1 MLQQTSKPPTF
12 SNNGLIAATQP
23 RVDDDHH
30 DPQGI
35 TPDSSAGLAEITR
48 LEALVLASWRNA
60 DVDMLRTLVN
70 SLTGPGG
77 LKLWWHDPSVEGD
90 E

>member
-1 MLQQTSKPPTF
+1 MNNTRLAPLF
-12 SNNGLIAATQP
+12 SNDGLDKATQP
-23 RVDDDHH
+23 
-30 DPQGI
+30 

-48 LEALVLASWRNA
+48 LEAFWLACIREQ

-77 LKLWWHDPSVEGD
+77 LKLWWHDSSFESD